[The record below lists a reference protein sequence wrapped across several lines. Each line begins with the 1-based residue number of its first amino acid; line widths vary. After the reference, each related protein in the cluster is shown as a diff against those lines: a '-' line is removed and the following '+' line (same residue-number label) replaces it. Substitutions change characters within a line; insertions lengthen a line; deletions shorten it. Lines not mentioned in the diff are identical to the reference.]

1 MKDLPQELSVAGLRI
16 FLFMKRE
23 EPLMDEEPE
32 FAEFLAAFGTEITN
46 YAPGRLRELYLGRS
60 LARAAIRKVLGADPG
75 WLRASADRKPELP
88 HGVAAS
94 LTHTHLHGHRIALV
108 GAARSSE
115 KVIGIDLEPCFT
127 DLQAEKL
134 RTRFSGYFDAGKT
147 ELDANTMTEL
157 FTIYEACVKI
167 LSQKNRGIVSPSH
180 LKLEVK
186 NDNLWVVTHPESA
199 TKIEGIVLPIEGARL
214 SIGVA

>member
-1 MKDLPQELSVAGLRI
+1 MKELPQELLIAGLRI
-16 FLFMKRE
+16 FLFMKKE

-32 FAEFLAAFGTEITN
+32 FAEFLAAFGTEISN

-60 LARAAIRKVLGADPG
+60 LARVAIRKVLGADPG
-75 WLRASADRKPELP
+75 WLRAGAERKPELP

-108 GAARSSE
+108 GAARTTE
-115 KVIGIDLEPCFT
+115 KVIGVDLEPCFT

-134 RTRFSGYFDAGKT
+134 RTRFSGYFDSGT
-147 ELDANTMTEL
+147 ELDAKTMTEL
-157 FTIYEACVKI
+157 FTIYEASVKI

-180 LKLEVK
+180 LKLTAK
-186 NDNLWVVTHPESA
+186 NADSWVVTHPESG
-199 TKIEGIVLPIEGARL
+199 TKIEGIVLPFGGASL